1 MRLLWLLKGFQLKK
15 DFGEM
20 SRSLSTSEL
29 CSRPETST
37 AHQSPQSPLKRLFCY
52 DTVLRHP
59 RVTPYQAT
67 VPVRYT
73 VVSGDFSN
81 ESDDFSAVFLAVL
94 MHLVNSRSAFVRE
107 RFVIKRVGGILNF
120 LGLKN

>member
-1 MRLLWLLKGFQLKK
+1 M
-15 DFGEM
+15 
-20 SRSLSTSEL
+20 
-29 CSRPETST
+29 
-37 AHQSPQSPLKRLFCY
+37 
-52 DTVLRHP
+52 
-59 RVTPYQAT
+59 
-67 VPVRYT
+67 PVRYT